1 MEVMKAGFVRFEEID
16 ASKIHSSTYE
26 TFRLPIEDK
35 LTLYN
40 AFKKLTDIQ
49 KKVVHMLFYR
59 DMTQQQVAAK
69 LGMTQKQVSRVKAH
83 GVQVLRESMMDND
96 LAR

>member
-1 MEVMKAGFVRFEEID
+1 MRLMLQKSVARI
-16 ASKIHSSTYE
+16 YE

-49 KKVVHMLFYR
+49 QKVVHMIFYR
-59 DMTQQQVAAK
+59 DMTQQQVAVT
-69 LGMTQKQVSRVKAH
+69 LGLSQRQVSRVKAS
-83 GVQVLRESMMDND
+83 GVQMLRESMAEDD
-96 LAR
+96 